1 MAKKDKDT
9 GDRFIK
15 EAQKQSK
22 IAERTLKAVENMSDK
37 MNKQAVR
44 ELKEFRGQTI
54 KQKKDTADQKTR
66 DAVFKKSITEK
77 KRFRF

>member
-44 ELKEFRGQTI
+44 ELK
-54 KQKKDTADQKTR
+54 
-66 DAVFKKSITEK
+66 
-77 KRFRF
+77 